1 MINKL
6 IATTD
11 QKMKASLEGL
21 KTDLS
26 TIRTGRASP
35 ALVEHLK
42 VDYAGTP
49 IPLNQLA
56 NISAPEARL
65 IVIQPWDKTALS
77 AIVKSIQKSELS
89 LNPMSDGTVVRLA
102 IPPLTDERRQELI
115 KLVKRKLEERK
126 VIIRAL
132 RQDCLND
139 IRAAEKKKEISQDE
153 SKRAQDQ
160 LQKLTDRTVLGAEQI
175 GKDKEK
181 ELSEV

>member
-1 MINKL
+1 
-6 IATTD
+6 
-11 QKMKASLEGL
+11 
-21 KTDLS
+21 
-26 TIRTGRASP
+26 
-35 ALVEHLK
+35 

-49 IPLNQLA
+49 MPLNQLA

-65 IVIQPWDKTALS
+65 IVIQPWDKTTLS

-89 LNPMSDGTVVRLA
+89 LNPLSDGTVIRLA

-115 KLVKRKLEERK
+115 KVVKRRIEERK

-132 RQDCLND
+132 RQDALND

-153 SKRAQDQ
+153 SKRSLDQ
-160 LQKLTDRTVLGAEQI
+160 LQKLTDRTIVGVEAI

>member
-1 MINKL
+1 MINKTMA
-6 IATTD
+6 ATE
-11 QKMKASLEGL
+11 QKMRASLDGL
-21 KTDLS
+21 KTELS

-35 ALVEHLK
+35 SLVEHLK

-49 IPLNQLA
+49 MPLNQLA

-65 IVIQPWDKTALS
+65 IVIQPWDKTTVS

-89 LNPMSDGTVVRLA
+89 LNPLSDGTVIRLA

-115 KLVKRKLEERK
+115 KLVKKRIEERK

-132 RQDCLND
+132 RQDTLND
-139 IRAAEKKKEISQDE
+139 IRAAEKNKEISQDE
-153 SKRAQDQ
+153 SKRALDQ
-160 LQKLTDRTVLGAEQI
+160 LQKLTDRTIVGVEAI

>member
-1 MINKL
+1 MINKTMA
-6 IATTD
+6 ATE
-11 QKMKASLEGL
+11 QKMRASLDGL
-21 KTDLS
+21 KTELS

-35 ALVEHLK
+35 SLVEHLK

-49 IPLNQLA
+49 MPLNQLA

-65 IVIQPWDKTALS
+65 IVIQPWDKTAVS

-89 LNPMSDGTVVRLA
+89 LNPLSDGTVIRLA

-115 KLVKRKLEERK
+115 KLVKRRIEERK

-132 RQDCLND
+132 RQDALND

-153 SKRAQDQ
+153 SKRSLDQ
-160 LQKLTDRTVLGAEQI
+160 LQKLTDRTIIGAEAI

>member
-1 MINKL
+1 MINKTMA
-6 IATTD
+6 ATE
-11 QKMKASLEGL
+11 QKMRASLDGL
-21 KTDLS
+21 KTELS

-35 ALVEHLK
+35 SLVEHLK

-49 IPLNQLA
+49 MPLNQLA

-65 IVIQPWDKTALS
+65 IVIQPWDKTTLS

-89 LNPMSDGTVVRLA
+89 LNPLSDGTVIRLA

-115 KLVKRKLEERK
+115 KVVKRRIEERK

-132 RQDCLND
+132 RQDALND
-139 IRAAEKKKEISQDE
+139 IRAAEQKKEISQDE
-153 SKRAQDQ
+153 SKRSLDQ
-160 LQKLTDRTVLGAEQI
+160 LQKLTDRTIVGVEAI

>member
-6 IATTD
+6 MATTD

-21 KTDLS
+21 KAELA

-35 ALVEHLK
+35 SLVEHVK

-49 IPLNQLA
+49 MPLNQLA

-65 IVIQPWDKTALS
+65 IIIQPWDKTVLS
-77 AIVKSIQKSELS
+77 AIVKGIQKSELS
-89 LNPMSDGTVVRLA
+89 LNPISDGTVIRLT
-102 IPPLTDERRQELI
+102 IPPLTDERRQEMI
-115 KLVKRKLEERK
+115 RLVKRKIEERK

-132 RQDCLND
+132 RQDALND
-139 IRAAEKKKEISQDE
+139 IRAAEKGKEISQDE

-160 LQKLTDRTVLGAEQI
+160 LQKLTDRTVIGAEQI